1 MVLLLF
7 AADAVLGVAELNV
20 VGEKVAY
27 VGFGAPEGVEE
38 EASWIYA
45 AREGLDG
52 GCREVESSGS
62 LRCDRGVDM

>member
-7 AADAVLGVAELNV
+7 AADAVLGVVELKV

-27 VGFGAPEGVEE
+27 VGLGPPECVAETSWEE
-38 EASWIYA
+38 W
-45 AREGLDG
+45 
-52 GCREVESSGS
+52 REVESSGS